1 MVNKNSTVLLKG
13 FTQLE
18 KLIDNMLIT
27 KVVIITKKLLYLKQN
42 KSSVFQTGFT
52 LIEALIVIAIIGLMS
67 VFYVVNLRPDTTEL
81 LKMDTTRLAA
91 DIRYVRSLA
100 TSRVTY
106 NNGIFP
112 VGGYGIVFYNRD
124 GSSKSFYQL
133 YAGNYGNPA
142 NIIKTV
148 ELSDSAFHLLD
159 PNSSTYSSD
168 INVTAT
174 RSFYF
179 ESENSIGTNGFQ
191 MSADGDYQI
200 EIYYS
205 YVEPD
210 ASGVN
215 KNYYSKA
222 KINIGRQTADYFVWS
237 NLAIAYDSRGI
248 QCGNGI
254 VETGETCEQLDI
266 EGAIQDAEC
275 FPAGHPKQCQR
286 NSCGDGVIAGTEAC
300 ELNDDAAVN
309 YYANRCSN
317 VPHVDWCYRCD
328 NALNN
333 GAVCQDMDGTL
344 IPCCLSHASAGTCT
358 DCQWDAANCW
368 KEPDICPIDD

>member
-1 MVNKNSTVLLKG
+1 MAR
-13 FTQLE
+13 
-18 KLIDNMLIT
+18 KLSNGILIYFHFINM
-27 KVVIITKKLLYLKQN
+27 KQR
-42 KSSVFQTGFT
+42 KSGINLRGFT

-67 VFYVVNLRPDTTEL
+67 VFYVVNLRPDTEEF

-148 ELSDSAFHLLD
+148 ELSDRAFHLLD
-159 PNSSTYSSD
+159 PNSPTYTSD
-168 INVTAT
+168 INVNYT

-179 ESENSIGTNGFQ
+179 ESENSIGSNGFQ

-200 EIYYS
+200 EIYHS

-266 EGAIQDAEC
+266 DGAIQDAEC

-328 NALNN
+328 DALNS
-333 GAVCQDMDGTL
+333 GDVCQDMDGTL

-358 DCQWDAANCW
+358 DCQWSVLNCW
-368 KEPDICPIDD
+368 KEPDICPSED

>member
-1 MVNKNSTVLLKG
+1 MARKLSSGILIYFHFINMVNKNSTVFLK
-13 FTQLE
+13 
-18 KLIDNMLIT
+18 
-27 KVVIITKKLLYLKQN
+27 
-42 KSSVFQTGFT
+42 GFT

-67 VFYVVNLRPDTTEL
+67 VFYVVNLRPDTEEL

-112 VGGYGIVFYNRD
+112 MGGYGIVFYNRD

-133 YAGNYGNPA
+133 YAGNYGNTA

-159 PNSSTYSSD
+159 PNSSTYTSD
-168 INVTAT
+168 INVNYT

-179 ESENSIGTNGFQ
+179 ESENSIGSNGFEV
-191 MSADGDYQI
+191 SADGDYQI

-205 YVEPD
+205 YVKPD
-210 ASGVN
+210 ASGVD

-237 NLAIAYDSRGI
+237 NLAIAYDSRGV

-254 VETGETCEQLDI
+254 VETGETCERF
-266 EGAIQDAEC
+266 AEDDTTLINANC
-275 FPAGHPKQCQR
+275 FPDGHDKECKL
-286 NSCGDGVIAGTEAC
+286 NSCGDGVIAGIEAC
-300 ELNDDAAVN
+300 ELNVNAVVK

-317 VPHVDWCYRCD
+317 IPHVDWCYRCD
-328 NALNN
+328 DGQNN
-333 GAVCQDMDGTL
+333 GAVCKDMDGTL
-344 IPCCLSHASAGTCT
+344 IPCCLLHASAGTCT
-358 DCQWDAANCW
+358 DCKWAAVNCW
-368 KEPDICPIDD
+368 KEPDICPVDD